1 MKNRKESNMFSI
13 VQHLSNAMI
22 VCFPGVR
29 GAIWF
34 SVWGIV
40 FLALAVF
47 YPIVEMEV
55 IIQGAHGDTKYMLA
69 VGEGCARDPDDPVAA
84 FDLSSVKQCMYKVQ
98 KMKGPGVMKPVPKY
112 HYDPNL
118 YQYT

>member
-1 MKNRKESNMFSI
+1 M
-13 VQHLSNAMI
+13 
-22 VCFPGVR
+22 
-29 GAIWF
+29 
-34 SVWGIV
+34 

-55 IIQGAHGDTKYMLA
+55 VIQGAHGDTKYMLA

-98 KMKGPGVMKPVPKY
+98 KIKGPGVMKPVPKY